1 MGSGGVGPQPLALL
15 EDQQPGSIRLFGEFQ
30 RVMALVGGGAGD
42 VGQGVGTLEAHQE
55 NFAGLECVQRE
66 AGTHEGHRAG
76 FGGDIDGFVMGWQ
89 SGYHHLNIRYG
100 WTGEKTWA
108 TRLAMDISIERL
120 CIENGL
126 KMTGP
131 RRVIARV
138 LSEAT
143 DHPDVDELHRRA
155 NRLDARISL
164 ATVYRTVRLLEAK
177 GILARRD
184 LGSRRARYEP
194 SGERNHFHLVD
205 QESGTVLE
213 FAAPDAEILLREIA
227 GQQGFDVD
235 VIKIE
240 LFGRRSA
247 EMNTNVVPA
256 LPRFAIGNA
265 APGFAELRS
274 GNLGVRLAT
283 GDAEI
288 DAVQALRYRVFYE
301 EMGAQA
307 DAATVAARRD
317 ADVVRCR
324 GGPFAGRRP

>member
-1 MGSGGVGPQPLALL
+1 
-15 EDQQPGSIRLFGEFQ
+15 
-30 RVMALVGGGAGD
+30 
-42 VGQGVGTLEAHQE
+42 
-55 NFAGLECVQRE
+55 
-66 AGTHEGHRAG
+66 
-76 FGGDIDGFVMGWQ
+76 
-89 SGYHHLNIRYG
+89 
-100 WTGEKTWA
+100 
-108 TRLAMDISIERL
+108 MDISIERL

-155 NRLDARISL
+155 NRIDAGISL

-213 FAAPDAEILLREIA
+213 FAAPQAEVLLRDIA
-227 GQQGFDVD
+227 RRQGFDVD

-240 LFGRRSA
+240 LFGRR
-247 EMNTNVVPA
+247 
-256 LPRFAIGNA
+256 
-265 APGFAELRS
+265 
-274 GNLGVRLAT
+274 
-283 GDAEI
+283 
-288 DAVQALRYRVFYE
+288 
-301 EMGAQA
+301 
-307 DAATVAARRD
+307 TVE
-317 ADVVRCR
+317 
-324 GGPFAGRRP
+324 